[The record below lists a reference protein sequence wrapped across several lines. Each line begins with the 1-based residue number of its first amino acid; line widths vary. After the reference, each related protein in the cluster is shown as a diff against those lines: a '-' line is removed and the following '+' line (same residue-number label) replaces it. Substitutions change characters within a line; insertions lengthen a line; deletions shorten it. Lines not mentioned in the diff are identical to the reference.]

1 VSARFDHLPP
11 GHPPGRQS
19 RRAARTRPWGPIL
32 LFLFALGALGG
43 SIALW
48 VGRNTAK
55 SKSGSEVGAA
65 VFLGVAILLV
75 LVAIWLWRRLF
86 HARVARYLDVTADP
100 IELRRGDAVHATL
113 RVTDPSRID
122 GKLQIGLMCTA
133 FHDVKVESYDAQGHR
148 SERRSTERT
157 EVVTDWRDVDPSAG
171 EQRLDFA
178 VPPDSAFSYE
188 GDTVSWAWRVSA
200 RVAREHRSDPH
211 RDVPIWVSP

>member
-1 VSARFDHLPP
+1 MSARFDHLPP

-86 HARVARYLDVTADP
+86 HARFVRTATMRP
-100 IELRRGDAVHATL
+100 FLTLLRKKIL
-113 RVTDPSRID
+113 
-122 GKLQIGLMCTA
+122 K
-133 FHDVKVESYDAQGHR
+133 E
-148 SERRSTERT
+148 
-157 EVVTDWRDVDPSAG
+157 AG
-171 EQRLDFA
+171 EPA
-178 VPPDSAFSYE
+178 
-188 GDTVSWAWRVSA
+188 
-200 RVAREHRSDPH
+200 
-211 RDVPIWVSP
+211 